1 MIRPLVAAA
10 FALAA
15 TMLSAGGAAAAPP
28 GSPGI
33 VLTGLQPSPGAV
45 EFFVSGH
52 DLPAGTTLAG
62 ARWTATAD
70 GVTFGAESRPVAGT
84 PARAPARAVVLV
96 LDTSGSMAGARLV
109 AARAAALDYAAAAP
123 ADVRLGV
130 VTVSDAAAVAL
141 EPTTDRAAFGR
152 TVEGL
157 AARGRTA
164 LYDGISLA
172 GNLLDPRRNPAA
184 DGFLERRIV
193 VLSDGAD
200 TSSRLSADRLLS
212 GAARVDATMDAVA
225 FGADADRRRLADLTG
240 VTGGR
245 VLTAGDAKALRASFR
260 GMAENLS
267 APVVVRA
274 GVPGDLA
281 GRSTVLR
288 VEARLG
294 TLVLTAE
301 APVTFRA
308 DPAGGSGPLPVLAPA
323 SRPAGPGF
331 MLAVVAVA
339 IFGATLLAAR
349 PLAARGRVQRR
360 LGELDRFAPVRRGA
374 PAEAPDGNGLVRAV
388 MEASERAVREPD
400 RRKRLELALDRAGS
414 SLRPAEWQLIR
425 LGCAV
430 GGAVA
435 LLTVLPWWAAMPGG
449 MLAGWCG
456 SGLYLRLR
464 ATLRTRAFADQLPD
478 ALQLLVGSLRSGFS
492 LPQSLD
498 ALVRDGAEPIAGELG
513 RALAETR
520 LGGDL
525 EEALER
531 VAERNASQD
540 LSWLVMAIRIQ
551 REVGGS
557 LSEVLET
564 AVATMR
570 DRARLHRHVRALSA
584 EGRLSALILLSM
596 PIVLGAWMFVF
607 RREYLRPLY
616 TEPLGLLMLGA
627 SVTGVLIG
635 ALWLRKL
642 VKVEV

>member
-1 MIRPLVAAA
+1 MIRYVVSAA
-10 FALAA
+10 FALAV
-15 TMLSAGGAAAAPP
+15 TFLSADGAAAAPA
-28 GSPGI
+28 GTPGI
-33 VLTGLQPSPGAV
+33 VVTGLQPSPGAV

-62 ARWTATAD
+62 AKVTATAD
-70 GVTFGAESRPVAGT
+70 GVPLATEIRTVIATSGG
-84 PARAPARAVVLV
+84 APARAVVLV
-96 LDTSGSMAGARLV
+96 LDTSGSMAGARLA

-123 ADVRLGV
+123 ADVRLGL
-130 VTVSDAAAVAL
+130 VTISDTAAVAL
-141 EPTTDRAAFGR
+141 APTTDRTAFGA
-152 TVEGL
+152 TVARL

-164 LYDGISLA
+164 LYDGITLA
-172 GNLLDPRRNPAA
+172 GSLLDPRRNPAA
-184 DGFLERRIV
+184 AGFLERRVV

-200 TSSRLSADRLLS
+200 TSSRVSADRLLS
-212 GAARVDATMDAVA
+212 GVARVDATMDAVA
-225 FGADADRRRLADLTG
+225 FGADADRRRLEELTG

-245 VLTAGDAKALRASFR
+245 VLTAADAPALRASFR
-260 GMAENLS
+260 GMAEGLS

-274 GVPGDLA
+274 GVPAELA
-281 GRSTVLR
+281 GRPAVLR
-288 VEARLG
+288 VQARLG
-294 TLVLTAE
+294 AAVLSAE

-308 DPAGGSGPLPVLAPA
+308 DPATGSRPLPVLAPA
-323 SRPAGPGF
+323 SRQPGPAVT
-331 MLAVVAVA
+331 LVLVAVA
-339 IFGATLLAAR
+339 IFGSTLLALR
-349 PLAARGRVQRR
+349 PLVARGRVQRR
-360 LGELDRFAPVRRGA
+360 LRELDRFAPTRRGA

-388 MEASERAVREPD
+388 MGVSERAVSKPD

-435 LLTVLPWWAAMPGG
+435 LLPVAPWWAALPGG

-464 ATLRTRAFADQLPD
+464 ATRRTRAFADQLPD

-498 ALVRDGAEPIAGELG
+498 ALVRDGAEPIAEELG

-525 EEALER
+525 EESLER

-540 LSWLVMAIRIQ
+540 LTWLVMAIRIQ

-564 AVATMR
+564 AVTTMR

-616 TEPLGLLMLGA
+616 TEPLGLLMLGT
-627 SVTGVLIG
+627 SVTGILIG

-642 VKVEV
+642 VQVEV